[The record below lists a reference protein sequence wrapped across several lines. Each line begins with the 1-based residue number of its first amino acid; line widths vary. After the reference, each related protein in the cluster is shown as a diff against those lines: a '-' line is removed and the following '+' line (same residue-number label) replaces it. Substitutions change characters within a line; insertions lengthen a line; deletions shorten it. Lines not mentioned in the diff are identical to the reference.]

1 MMINLRLVSQE
12 HSQLPTKSFR
22 LSPGLRANA
31 ALFLPWMSETV
42 SMSTNCTSVRVLC
55 CSRFIL
61 MLSFVKSSDD
71 RSYHIRISHVGSGIF
86 YEILISLASEL

>member
-31 ALFLPWMSETV
+31 ALFLPWMSETYFSV
-42 SMSTNCTSVRVLC
+42 FLGDICTV
-55 CSRFIL
+55 
-61 MLSFVKSSDD
+61 DWQ
-71 RSYHIRISHVGSGIF
+71 
-86 YEILISLASEL
+86 